1 MDVFEEEGLGAG
13 VWSVRER
20 VFRGPEEKVVTDC
33 GEIEDVAVESSQDW
47 VFEIEG
53 IEHTPDEGDVGRV
66 GSLAGSCSFVSAVKK
81 FSSTE
86 YSFPVAGSSLG
97 SL

>member
-13 VWSVRER
+13 VWSVCES

-53 IEHTPDEGDVGRV
+53 IEHSPDEGDVGRV
-66 GSLAGSCSFVSAVKK
+66 GSCSRVVFIRECGEEVFKH
-81 FSSTE
+81 
-86 YSFPVAGSSLG
+86 
-97 SL
+97 